1 MRKTMKSDRWTRRAM
16 LMLFAL
22 TAALSGCTSYVTTQ
36 VTAFS
41 DWTGSDASRTYAF
54 TRSPAQQNSLEQQT
68 YEVLVANDLATR
80 AFRQVDGQQ
89 AHYLVGLSYGTRTDT
104 MNVTQPVFYSS
115 PWPGPYW
122 GRPLDPWGPFG
133 PFPPAYVSQSY
144 PVFTHTLGIRITD
157 RATGKEVY
165 NVLARN
171 AGDEPSL
178 VRAMPYLAHS
188 ALADFPLGNG
198 AVRTVKLPVDK
209 NAGVSNEAA
218 GAPAPASPA
227 SGPVVVQ

>member
-16 LMLFAL
+16 LMLVAL
-22 TAALSGCTSYVTTQ
+22 AAVLSGCTTYVTTQ

-41 DWTGSDASRTYAF
+41 DWSGNDASRTYAF
-54 TRSPAQQNSLEQQT
+54 TRGAAQQNSLEQAT
-68 YEVLVANDLATR
+68 YELLVANELATH
-80 AFRQVDGQQ
+80 AFRQVDPQQ
-89 AHYLVGLSYGTRTDT
+89 AHYLVGLSYGTKTDT
-104 MNVTQPVFYSS
+104 VSVSQPAFYSS

-133 PFPPAYVSQSY
+133 PFPPAYVTQAY
-144 PVFTHTLGIRITD
+144 PVFTHTLGIRITE
-157 RATGKEVY
+157 RTSGKEVY

-171 AGDEPSL
+171 AGDEQSL
-178 VRAMPYLAHS
+178 VRAMPYLARS

-198 AVRTVKLPVDK
+198 AVRTVKMPVDK

-218 GAPAPASPA
+218 GAPAPVLPA
-227 SGPVVVQ
+227 STPTAVQ